1 MKDTTRNALVG
12 LFVVAGLGALG
23 ALMVMFGERPE
34 WLGGAEWE
42 LRIVGVGQ
50 LRDLRAGDEITL
62 NGVAIGR
69 VGRLEFKDEKRPGL
83 GVDIIA
89 LIKNDYSVPT
99 SSRALVYAPTLGI
112 GRGTVE
118 IVVDDPLSGAV
129 LDKNG
134 TASIRGQMASRLNEI
149 VSQEALN
156 SFRRTVEQIGQFSEA
171 LTPVANDLHELLQR
185 RTVADVDASLDQATR
200 ITANLATAIERFDII
215 LRHADEVIGDDATQE
230 NIKVLATHLRE
241 SAEKVSALLDEWRH
255 ETRLIADNI
264 NGGVV
269 RTEERVEEFLAAAT
283 RVMVNLDV
291 ASGDLARAANKL
303 HEGRGT
309 TALLLNDPRLYESA
323 VYSFDKLGALIAT
336 LQPFAEKVAEDQE
349 IPIDAGL
356 FKSRVNLKKKPS
368 PATP

>member
-12 LFVVAGLGALG
+12 LFVLGGLGALA

-69 VGRLEFKDEKRPGL
+69 VGRLEFKDNQRPGL
-83 GVDIIA
+83 GVDIVA
-89 LIKNDYSVPT
+89 LIKNNYSVPAA
-99 SSRALVYAPTLGI
+99 SRALVYPPTLGI
-112 GRGTVE
+112 GRGTIE

-129 LDKNG
+129 LEKSG
-134 TASIRGQMASRLNEI
+134 VPSIRGQMANRLNEI
-149 VSQEALN
+149 VSQEALS

-171 LTPVANDLHELLQR
+171 LTPVAKDMHELLQKR
-185 RTVADVDASLDQATR
+185 SISDVDGSLDEATR
-200 ITANLATAIERFDII
+200 ITANLATAIERFDT
-215 LRHADEVIGDDATQE
+215 LMRHADAVVGDEATQE
-230 NIKVLATHLRE
+230 NIKALALRLRE
-241 SAEKVSALLDEWRH
+241 SGEKISALLDDWRC
-255 ETRLIADNI
+255 ESQQIADNV
-264 NGGVV
+264 NQGVDH
-269 RTEERVEEFLAAAT
+269 TEQRIDEFLSAAT

-291 ASGDLARAANKL
+291 ASDNLARASTKL
-303 HEGRGT
+303 HDGRGT

-336 LQPFAEKVAEDQE
+336 LQPFAEKIAEDQE
-349 IPIDAGL
+349 IPVDAGL
-356 FKSRVNLKKKPS
+356 FKTHVDLKKKPA
-368 PATP
+368 P